1 MAKECLDYVSIRI
14 AMYEAVTGDLSIGEN
29 LEDIT
34 DSDLEIE
41 ILMKIPYS
49 RIDDLIVSTFYT
61 KDENDISTK
70 SLK

>member
-14 AMYEAVTGDLSIGEN
+14 AMNEAVTGDLSIGEN